1 MIAQF
6 LRACDAS
13 GGEGIAPQVVSLGG
27 GLDST
32 FFCLAERGKA
42 PAGGYY
48 EVDLPEVVALKRAR
62 ITTSPALLS
71 LLDHSSPDACADMID
86 RLQGGEQGQGAGEEG
101 MQGDGGHG
109 PLHRPTGGRYQL
121 LAADLRDASAV
132 VAALDRAGV
141 SSVNPTLF
149 ISEVVL
155 IYMAPEAGT
164 ALIQQIAAAF
174 ACAAFLTYEQIH
186 PHDPFGSMMVSNIA
200 ARGCPLLAIH
210 AFPDLSAQ
218 VQRYKDAGW
227 QDAEGLT
234 MEDMYEKVLA
244 EDERAR
250 VARVEWLDEV
260 SRVVMYSCVRWCLS
274 LSPPLSLP
282 PFSLPLFLDLPP
294 SRHVF
299 VVASVA
305 TTPSLIA
312 LCRPVKMLFSRHRKR
327 EYALLAL
334 TLQRSTRILVAQNQ
348 ALFVQHFLST
358 ASLRVAR
365 QAL

>member
-6 LRACDAS
+6 LRTCDAS

-62 ITTSPALLS
+62 IATSPALLS
-71 LLDHSSPDACADMID
+71 LLDHSSSDACGDTID

-101 MQGDGGHG
+101 MQGDGGNG

-141 SSVNPTLF
+141 SRVNPTLF

-260 SRVVMYSCVRWCLS
+260 SRVVVYSCVRWCLS
-274 LSPPLSLP
+274 LFPPLSLP
-282 PFSLPLFLDLPP
+282 PFSLPLPLVLFICLCLLSPSCSLSLPLPP
-294 SRHVF
+294 SF
-299 VVASVA
+299 APLLP
-305 TTPSLIA
+305 PSSLLMHRRVGVCA
-312 LCRPVKMLFSRHRKR
+312 CVLACAEAGTCECRCECVGGSKR
-327 EYALLAL
+327 GCTCYM
-334 TLQRSTRILVAQNQ
+334 
-348 ALFVQHFLST
+348 
-358 ASLRVAR
+358 
-365 QAL
+365 